1 MREAQPRGLK
11 REPLWR
17 FGACRECGRA
27 LKTTAMVAVSP
38 DEGRTR
44 SALLAKKDEA
54 FSVGP
59 AFAPAF
65 PKKPAP
71 SLL

>member
-1 MREAQPRGLK
+1 
-11 REPLWR
+11 
-17 FGACRECGRA
+17 
-27 LKTTAMVAVSP
+27 MVAVSP
-38 DEGRTR
+38 DEGVTR

-59 AFAPAF
+59 ALTPAF

>member
-1 MREAQPRGLK
+1 MKRGCTQ
-11 REPLWR
+11 
-17 FGACRECGRA
+17 ARA
-27 LKTTAMVAVSP
+27 PMSHHGDGCLSP
-38 DEGRTR
+38 DEGMTR

-54 FSVGP
+54 FSVIP
-59 AFAPAF
+59 AFAPAL